1 MKNVIHEPQHYQCP
15 FCLLVQGIEN
25 KDVLSR
31 QSDIFHHDELVTA
44 FVASHWWPGNPGHV
58 LIIPNAH
65 IENIYSLTGELSD
78 RIHRLE
84 IEVAKALKETYGCDG
99 VSSRQHNEPSGG
111 QDVWHYHL
119 HVFPRY
125 DQDQLYT
132 SRPRITSAEE
142 RMLYSDRLRKYF
154 VRRNSHN
161 V

>member
-1 MKNVIHEPQHYQCP
+1 MENVIHEPQHYQCP
-15 FCLLVQGIEN
+15 FCLLIQGIEN
-25 KDVLSR
+25 EHVLSR
-31 QSDIFHHDELVTA
+31 QPDIFYHDELVTA
-44 FVASHWWPGNPGHV
+44 FIASHWWPGNPGHV
-58 LIIPNAH
+58 LIIPNKH

-84 IEVAKALKETYGCDG
+84 IDVAKALKETYRCDG

-125 DQDQLYT
+125 EQDQLYT
-132 SRPRITSAEE
+132 SRARRTTVEE
-142 RMLYSDRLRKYF
+142 RMLYSSMLREYF
-154 VRRNSHN
+154 ARQTARN